1 MNRVLRVARVE
12 LTGWPMSLGWP
23 VIILAS
29 AFVVNVL
36 IFAAIGD
43 AVTPVTGGL
52 ISIYCV
58 QFIVCWQAMH
68 QFFSFTVGLNATRR
82 SFYLA
87 TTLVAIGQSVAFGVL
102 LYVMAQI
109 ERASGAWGIN
119 LNFFDP
125 LPVTHSASP
134 LTILVYAVPMALVSC
149 WGLFLG
155 SITKR
160 WGGNGFFTLTLLSI
174 VVVGLLVLL
183 INGMDGWP
191 AIGSWLTDQSGL
203 ALTIGWALVPTVAL
217 AVGGYLPLRRAV
229 P

>member
-12 LTGWPMSLGWP
+12 LTSWPSTLGWP
-23 VIILAS
+23 LVILAS
-29 AFVVNVL
+29 AFVLNLL
-36 IFAAIGD
+36 IFASIGD

-52 ISIYCV
+52 VSIYIV

-82 SFYLA
+82 TFYLA
-87 TTLVAIGQSVAFGVL
+87 TTLVAIGQSLAFGVL
-102 LYVMAQI
+102 LYVMGQI
-109 ERASGAWGIN
+109 ERASGGWGLN
-119 LNFFDP
+119 LGFFDP

-134 LTILVYAVPMALVSC
+134 LTILVYSVPMALVSC

-155 SITKR
+155 AITKR
-160 WGGNGFFTLTLLSI
+160 WGGNGFFALTLLSI

-183 INGMDGWP
+183 ITVVDGWP

-217 AVGGYLPLRRAV
+217 AAGGYVPLRRAV